1 MDQMLNQDRIN
12 ARLEM
17 QANYHKNAKDE
28 HSQLLRNQV
37 TQDQKNKNAM
47 RMAERMNDMSEA
59 EKQRNYNSMM
69 SMQEASMKKN
79 NMASYKD

>member
-1 MDQMLNQDRIN
+1 
-12 ARLEM
+12 
-17 QANYHKNAKDE
+17 
-28 HSQLLRNQV
+28 
-37 TQDQKNKNAM
+37 
-47 RMAERMNDMSEA
+47 MAERMNDISEA